1 MGISQ
6 ALLVSLWVEPEFKP
20 WTPDKQSLV
29 LCVCL
34 SFCRR
39 GQKGRFCLRLTALNG
54 PDGDESLLSPF
65 PTTPGRSVN

>member
-6 ALLVSLWVEPEFKP
+6 ALFVSPWAEPEFKP

-29 LCVCL
+29 LCVCFS

-39 GQKGRFCLRLTALNG
+39 GQRGRFCLMLTALNG
-54 PDGDESLLSPF
+54 SDGDEGLLSPF
-65 PTTPGRSVN
+65 PPLRGGL